1 MYCWQNWGP
10 ILYSSRMWHISM
22 WHALFTIKSFAILR
36 SKSWFYTNIA
46 YWYVT
51 DNWIGSQLSRESS
64 RVPRSCVHVRLDSIL
79 YINQSTP
86 YKLSNSA
93 WTALRR
99 RVGRLWVRIRLYRI
113 TLLRVH
119 WNRGQF
125 PRKTCHIRMCHIHIL
140 YRIAPQMCV
149 SASLKLIKWCEWVK
163 LAR

>member
-1 MYCWQNWGP
+1 MNSVFHYTIYMFTHSRAP
-10 ILYSSRMWHISM
+10 ILYDSRLWHILT
-22 WHALFTIKSFAILR
+22 WHCVYAMKSFAILR
-36 SKSWFYTNIA
+36 STSWFYINIA

-79 YINQSTP
+79 YRNQSTP

-99 RVGRLWVRIRLYRI
+99 RVGRLWLRIRLYGI

-125 PRKTCHIRMCHIHIL
+125 PRKTCHIRMCHIHIS
-140 YRIAPQMCV
+140 YRILPLMT
-149 SASLKLIKWCEWVK
+149 SD
-163 LAR
+163 